1 MAGTGLQPA
10 NIFLII
16 FPFLLSFTIV
26 TIRIWQRIKE
36 RKYAIEDMLLII
48 AEAIVLVLTATLWK
62 FVMVSYA
69 GYHAED
75 IPKGA
80 VQREDVAF
88 WRHTNGITYNP
99 ILGFV
104 KISFLITLLKL
115 RCMDRLIIASLW
127 TLIVVNILF
136 IISAVLG
143 SLLICWPIQKSWHSD
158 TPGRCGDRA
167 AYVFGTIAVT
177 IATDVLVAIIPAWVL
192 HDLRMPLR
200 HKMAVI
206 IFLSLPLAA
215 TGIGCYRLHKFVE
228 VVNLPKIYGEDPY
241 NVQSVLSNVEANL
254 GVIAACGPTVKWI
267 LSRFIPYFD
276 TSPPPREDTPKVMS
290 CWQRRPKAHLKSDG
304 DIELQLNELNT
315 TYPRD
320 ASNMCWDNDDD
331 KSGSEKQCETVDSIG
346 KTTGVHWD
354 HIEAPKP
361 SLQLSIREIK

>member
-88 WRHTNGITYNP
+88 
-99 ILGFV
+99 V
-104 KISFLITLLKL
+104 
-115 RCMDRLIIASLW
+115 SL
-127 TLIVVNILF
+127 
-136 IISAVLG
+136 
-143 SLLICWPIQKSWHSD
+143 
-158 TPGRCGDRA
+158 
-167 AYVFGTIAVT
+167 T